1 MLFKVFLQLVLTAL
15 SVQALDPFCS
25 LAKQSRANDEVP
37 TATAII
43 GSTHT
48 NTLAEHTTLIQQS
61 QRSEAAL
68 TSATV
73 ATASNLNR
81 DVRRDLQNT
90 DMKPEVQMRGE
101 KDQNSAVESGSGVG
115 KRFARKA
122 AEHLDIRDTTSSNTE
137 RKNRLPA
144 QSRRVRIKAHIN
156 GRNTDESA
164 KCDCSGKVSGT
175 YRTATIVLGVIIGLE
190 VLFALLSV
198 CFRSLFRVL
207 VGLFL
212 G

>member
-1 MLFKVFLQLVLTAL
+1 MLFNVFLPLVLTAL
-15 SVQALDPFCS
+15 SVQALDPFHS

-37 TATAII
+37 RATVII

-61 QRSEAAL
+61 QRSETAL

-101 KDQNSAVESGSGVG
+101 KDQNSAVESGSGV
-115 KRFARKA
+115 
-122 AEHLDIRDTTSSNTE
+122 ET
-137 RKNRLPA
+137 
-144 QSRRVRIKAHIN
+144 
-156 GRNTDESA
+156 
-164 KCDCSGKVSGT
+164 
-175 YRTATIVLGVIIGLE
+175 
-190 VLFALLSV
+190 LS
-198 CFRSLFRVL
+198 
-207 VGLFL
+207 
-212 G
+212 